1 MNEAVWLALPL
12 ALSLVLAAALGF
24 SLHRASICSLRA
36 VIEILVTG
44 RARMLT
50 SFVKVAMWAFAIT
63 ALAGVAGAAPH
74 DALSV
79 QPSMTILAGGFLFG
93 TGVALNRGCAF
104 STLRRLGDGD
114 LAMLLTVCG
123 MALGGWV
130 FLEGRHLLPGPHPA
144 AHLVV
149 VPWALHALAAAAWLG
164 CALELRRMWRA
175 RDRALDW
182 RERLLAHRYRLSFA
196 AAVIGVSNA
205 VLFAWY
211 GPWAYT
217 GLLQGEAA
225 AGAAA
230 ATVATDPRLA
240 LLLALLAGVFLS
252 SWQRGSFRL
261 VWRPTPAWAANLA
274 GGVLMGLGGS
284 LSLGGN
290 DILVLHSLP
299 GLAAHAVPA
308 YLAMLAG
315 IAVPVLMMH
324 GRTGAP
330 MGIDCQHD
338 VCRELPPAPWLWQR
352 RRARSMATAHRPA
365 SRQSDPG
372 RIPR

>member
-240 LLLALLAGVFLS
+240 LLLALPWITGVAAGSGATGHGHAVLCGALAGLGFALKPHFLLAPA
-252 SWQRGSFRL
+252 L
-261 VWRPTPAWAANLA
+261 VVLPLAWRRWRTLLEPEHLA
-274 GGVLMGLGGS
+274 LAVVVALY
-284 LSLGGN
+284 
-290 DILVLHSLP
+290 
-299 GLAAHAVPA
+299 AAHFAILP
-308 YLAMLAG
+308 
-315 IAVPVLMMH
+315 
-324 GRTGAP
+324 AP
-330 MGIDCQHD
+330 M
-338 VCRELPPAPWLWQR
+338 RT
-352 RRARSMATAHRPA
+352 TAL
-365 SRQSDPG
+365 SFG
-372 RIPR
+372 